1 MKNKRILCSL
11 LSAAMVLSLAACSS
25 GETAG
30 SGSAASTADSA
41 SASAEGGS
49 AEGEDGYTTVT
60 VFCPNTSSM
69 PMTNE
74 TAVVQVLSEKT
85 KTNFDFVNSPT
96 TGTEEKFN
104 LMMASGDIPDLVIY
118 TQDPILE
125 YTRAFAPLNDLI
137 EEYCPNYAQL
147 MEENPYLR
155 KDTTAADGNI
165 YTIQSKAPF
174 KFANAFIVRQDWL
187 DKLGLEVPTTLEDFY
202 DVLKAFK
209 EQDPNGNGE
218 ADEIPLVASDA
229 RRTDAESPGLSMF
242 DASFGIDE
250 DFYVSDDGSE
260 ILFGATDSRMKDAL
274 TYLNRLYSEGL
285 IDQEYLTRDY
295 ASYEGLITS
304 SRAGMWIAWGVAV
317 EDVGTIEDPNAEL
330 SIILPPAGEDGQI
343 RVYSQMPQT
352 RTNALAISKD
362 SQVKEHIMEI
372 WNYVFSE
379 EGTILTN
386 YGVEGE
392 TYEMVDG
399 DPEYLESVLTSAD
412 GVLNTLR
419 KSGVNSWL
427 PLNQMADAEF
437 DRSSDKFTAAVE
449 EYDQYIVDPVPPL
462 KFTDEE
468 KSTITSVYNGEIE
481 TYMDESLD
489 SFITGKT
496 SLDQF
501 DAFVEQMNS
510 MGLPDILKIYN
521 DAYARYQA
529 VE

>member
-1 MKNKRILCSL
+1 MPHL
-11 LSAAMVLSLAACSS
+11 LH
-25 GETAG
+25 
-30 SGSAASTADSA
+30 
-41 SASAEGGS
+41 
-49 AEGEDGYTTVT
+49 
-60 VFCPNTSSM
+60 
-69 PMTNE
+69 
-74 TAVVQVLSEKT
+74 
-85 KTNFDFVNSPT
+85 
-96 TGTEEKFN
+96 
-104 LMMASGDIPDLVIY
+104 
-118 TQDPILE
+118 
-125 YTRAFAPLNDLI
+125 
-137 EEYCPNYAQL
+137 
-147 MEENPYLR
+147 
-155 KDTTAADGNI
+155 
-165 YTIQSKAPF
+165 
-174 KFANAFIVRQDWL
+174 
-187 DKLGLEVPTTLEDFY
+187 
-202 DVLKAFK
+202 
-209 EQDPNGNGE
+209 
-218 ADEIPLVASDA
+218 
-229 RRTDAESPGLSMF
+229 
-242 DASFGIDE
+242 
-250 DFYVSDDGSE
+250 
-260 ILFGATDSRMKDAL
+260 
-274 TYLNRLYSEGL
+274 
-285 IDQEYLTRDY
+285 
-295 ASYEGLITS
+295 ITS
-304 SRAGMWIAWGVAV
+304 NRAGMWIAWGVAV

-379 EGTILTN
+379 EGTILMN

-449 EYDQYIVDPVPPL
+449 EYDQYMMDPVPPL